1 MNNPGVELPTKDESE
16 KTFSD
21 RVFLRAYELWQ
32 REGCPHGR
40 DVDHWVQAEREI
52 AEEQRQTSGPKPK

>member
-1 MNNPGVELPTKDESE
+1 MNKMGVELPTKDETE
-16 KTFSD
+16 KTFTD

-32 REGCPHGR
+32 REGSPHGR

-52 AEEQRQTSGPKPK
+52 AEEQRQTSERKPK